1 MLRGDYLKSGIAVLG
16 ILSILL
22 VVVFASGCTSNEK
35 ILYQYN
41 LTGNAPTYIGVQN
54 VTIPNGTKTVKVEAQ
69 NLTKIN
75 TRINQSTV
83 NIYALST
90 IPVTVTATTNNQT
103 EIIKSYNSSVITQ
116 QSMNL
121 TNETQP
127 QTLDFKFNETT
138 IKGLL
143 IINYNSQGS
152 IQIITS

>member
-41 LTGNAPTYIGVQN
+41 LTGHAPTFIGVQN

-90 IPVTVTATTNNQT
+90 VPVTVTATTNNQT

-121 TNETQP
+121 TNDTKP
-127 QTLDFKFNETT
+127 QTFDFKFNETT